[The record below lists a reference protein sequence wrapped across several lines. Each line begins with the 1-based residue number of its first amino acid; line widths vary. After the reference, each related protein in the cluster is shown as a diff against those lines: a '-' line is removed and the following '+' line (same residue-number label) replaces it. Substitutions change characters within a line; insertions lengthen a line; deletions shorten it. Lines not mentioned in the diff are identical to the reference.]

1 MAQGGSQRSA
11 RIIWGNEES
20 GILLPTSPSKF
31 VRDKTWIM
39 HYEHQA
45 LNFTDVTVK
54 AGNKAMAL
62 TGLGDEDLKLRT
74 SESLLVRKYRYSTR
88 QILYSPFFPPLGPC
102 TKRFGILL
110 YFFAPPSSDL
120 YPVGNYF
127 FVLTSV
133 DGSKTYKPVGCTVMD
148 IPTAYAFFGLDP
160 GKTCARV
167 TAAVNHLVQ
176 SWNQNEAQKSSVS
189 FFYFSHPPPPFQSH
203 PLRLNQIVIAL
214 LLLLYDC

>member
-1 MAQGGSQRSA
+1 MAQGGSNRSA

-88 QILYSPFFPPLGPC
+88 HILYSPFFLPSLC
-102 TKRFGILL
+102 IKKFAIY
-110 YFFAPPSSDL
+110 YFFPPPSDL

-127 FVLTSV
+127 FVLTCV

-189 FFYFSHPPPPFQSH
+189 
-203 PLRLNQIVIAL
+203 
-214 LLLLYDC
+214 